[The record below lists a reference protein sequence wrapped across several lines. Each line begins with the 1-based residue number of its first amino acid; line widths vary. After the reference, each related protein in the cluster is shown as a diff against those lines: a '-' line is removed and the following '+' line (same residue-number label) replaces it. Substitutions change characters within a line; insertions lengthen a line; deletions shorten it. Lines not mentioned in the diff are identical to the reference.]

1 MKFNRLIANSYR
13 DNLNEM
19 FNLNV
24 TGVHE
29 VTRAFL
35 PLLRRGEKKAVINM
49 LVVLNDRL
57 G

>member
-1 MKFNRLIANSYR
+1 MAYYLDDLDFANEIQR
-13 DNLNEM
+13 DNLNEI

-49 LVVLNDRL
+49 
-57 G
+57 

>member
-1 MKFNRLIANSYR
+1 
-13 DNLNEM
+13 M